1 MGGTMMPTLTWKAVV
16 LLIIS
21 ARVLQVVGK
30 AIDAAKA
37 IEVGKIRTWLCRK
50 CRPHA
55 DSVATSQILSLKS
68 DLFSFANVL
77 KIG

>member
-30 AIDAAKA
+30 AKRLRSEKSGHGYAENA
-37 IEVGKIRTWLCRK
+37 GNMPTQL
-50 CRPHA
+50 
-55 DSVATSQILSLKS
+55 LSLKS

-77 KIG
+77 KSG